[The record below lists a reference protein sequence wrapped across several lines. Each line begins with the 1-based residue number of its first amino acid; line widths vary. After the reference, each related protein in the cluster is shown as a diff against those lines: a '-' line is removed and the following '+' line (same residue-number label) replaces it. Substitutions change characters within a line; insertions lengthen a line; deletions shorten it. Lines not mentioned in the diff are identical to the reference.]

1 MKIGLLSD
9 THSYLDTAVFEH
21 FKDVDEIWHAGDIG
35 NLDVTKKLAAF
46 KPLRA
51 IIGNIDGAD
60 AKVQF
65 PEDLWWDCEGMNIWM
80 THIGGYPTKYASR
93 VRNILKVK
101 QPDLFICGHS
111 HILRVMKDSKYNMM
125 VMNPG
130 AAGIE
135 GFHQIRTMLRFDI
148 IDKKILNLEAIELG
162 TRKIIS

>member
-9 THSYLDTAVFEH
+9 THSYFDINILEH

-35 NLDVTKKLAAF
+35 NLDVTTKLAAF

-60 AKVQF
+60 AKVLF

-93 VRNILKVK
+93 VRNILQVRT
-101 QPDLFICGHS
+101 PDLFICGHS
-111 HILRVMKDSKYNMM
+111 HILRVMKDPKYNMM

-135 GFHQIRTMLRFDI
+135 GFHHIRTILRFEI

-162 TRKIIS
+162 TRKII

>member
-9 THSYLDTAVFEH
+9 THSYFDINILEH

-51 IIGNIDGAD
+51 IIGNIDGSD
-60 AKVQF
+60 AKVHF

-93 VRNILKVK
+93 VRNILKVRT
-101 QPDLFICGHS
+101 PDLFICGHS
-111 HILRVMKDSKYNMM
+111 HILRVMKDPKYNMM

-135 GFHQIRTMLRFDI
+135 GFHQIRTMLRFEI
-148 IDKKILNLEAIELG
+148 KDKIILNLEAIELG